1 MKKKIVFDSIL
12 NIVSTAVPIAI
23 IQLLIYPYI
32 AKKLGNAEYGL
43 IITLVSLFNLFSHP
57 FGNVLNNIRLL
68 QNNEYKQENI
78 EGDFNILLVFGLMI
92 NSIIMVIGI
101 IYYEGR
107 LFYQSVL
114 LIVLISGFNLIRE
127 YLIVAFRI
135 NLNYKFILLNNI
147 FLIIGY
153 LIGFLLFIFIG
164 YWQLIFL
171 CGYVI
176 STIFIIKKSNLIREK
191 FVITKLFRRTAYKS
205 FILFFS
211 TLLKSVILYADKLI
225 IYPLIGP
232 VAVSV
237 YYSATVLGKIISIG
251 VTPISSV
258 FLSYLTNIK
267 EVNLINFFKILSISS
282 IVGIVGFFIGISVS
296 EPLLFFLYPDWALE
310 SIKLIKVTTASS
322 VIGVMGSIISPII
335 LRYNNVNWQLT
346 LSITEIIIYITFTV
360 VFYKMYG
367 LIGFCL
373 GILFTNIIKVI
384 IMIIVYVMN
393 YNEYTT

>member
-1 MKKKIVFDSIL
+1 M
-12 NIVSTAVPIAI
+12 
-23 IQLLIYPYI
+23 
-32 AKKLGNAEYGL
+32 
-43 IITLVSLFNLFSHP
+43 
-57 FGNVLNNIRLL
+57 
-68 QNNEYKQENI
+68 
-78 EGDFNILLVFGLMI
+78 
-92 NSIIMVIGI
+92 
-101 IYYEGR
+101 
-107 LFYQSVL
+107 
-114 LIVLISGFNLIRE
+114 
-127 YLIVAFRI
+127 
-135 NLNYKFILLNNI
+135 
-147 FLIIGY
+147 
-153 LIGFLLFIFIG
+153 
-164 YWQLIFL
+164 
-171 CGYVI
+171 
-176 STIFIIKKSNLIREK
+176 
-191 FVITKLFRRTAYKS
+191 
-205 FILFFS
+205 
-211 TLLKSVILYADKLI
+211 I

>member
-153 LIGFLLFIFIG
+153 LIGF
-164 YWQLIFL
+164 
-171 CGYVI
+171 
-176 STIFIIKKSNLIREK
+176 
-191 FVITKLFRRTAYKS
+191 
-205 FILFFS
+205 
-211 TLLKSVILYADKLI
+211 
-225 IYPLIGP
+225 
-232 VAVSV
+232 
-237 YYSATVLGKIISIG
+237 YYSFYRILAVNISMR
-251 VTPISSV
+251 
-258 FLSYLTNIK
+258 LC
-267 EVNLINFFKILSISS
+267 
-282 IVGIVGFFIGISVS
+282 
-296 EPLLFFLYPDWALE
+296 D
-310 SIKLIKVTTASS
+310 
-322 VIGVMGSIISPII
+322 
-335 LRYNNVNWQLT
+335 
-346 LSITEIIIYITFTV
+346 
-360 VFYKMYG
+360 
-367 LIGFCL
+367 
-373 GILFTNIIKVI
+373 
-384 IMIIVYVMN
+384 
-393 YNEYTT
+393 